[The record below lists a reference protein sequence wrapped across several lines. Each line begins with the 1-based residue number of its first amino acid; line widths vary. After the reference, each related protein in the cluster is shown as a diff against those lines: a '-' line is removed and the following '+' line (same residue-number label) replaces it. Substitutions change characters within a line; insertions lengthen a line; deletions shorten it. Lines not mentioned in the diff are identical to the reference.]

1 MSRYTGPRRKIMRA
15 LGIDLP
21 GLSRLTIEDNPNPPG
36 QHGYQKANRKK
47 SEFGQQLMEK
57 QKLRFNYGVSETQ
70 LRRVVEEAKR
80 GKGATGNR
88 SIELLERR
96 LDNLVFRA
104 GFAPTIPAARQM
116 VSHGHIQFNGRRV
129 TIPSIRL
136 RTGDTF
142 GPTETGKKLELLQ
155 TTLKEPALALPD
167 WITLDS
173 QESSARLAR
182 LAHLPEGA
190 DAAPFP
196 IDVQRVVEYYATR
209 I

>member
-1 MSRYTGPRRKIMRA
+1 
-15 LGIDLP
+15 
-21 GLSRLTIEDNPNPPG
+21 
-36 QHGYQKANRKK
+36 
-47 SEFGQQLMEK
+47 MEK

-70 LRRVVEEAKR
+70 LRRVVEDAKR

-88 SIELLERR
+88 IIELLERR

-136 RTGDTF
+136 RAGDTF
-142 GPTETGKKLELLQ
+142 GPTENGKKLELLQ
-155 TTLKEPALALPD
+155 ATLKEPALALPD
-167 WITLDS
+167 WIALDS
-173 QESSARLAR
+173 QESSARLA
-182 LAHLPEGA
+182 HLPEGA
-190 DAAPFP
+190 NAAPFP

>member
-21 GLSRLTIEDNPNPPG
+21 GLSRLTIGDNPNPPG

-88 SIELLERR
+88 IIELLERR

-142 GPTETGKKLELLQ
+142 GPTETGKKLKLLQ

-173 QESSARLAR
+173 QESSAR